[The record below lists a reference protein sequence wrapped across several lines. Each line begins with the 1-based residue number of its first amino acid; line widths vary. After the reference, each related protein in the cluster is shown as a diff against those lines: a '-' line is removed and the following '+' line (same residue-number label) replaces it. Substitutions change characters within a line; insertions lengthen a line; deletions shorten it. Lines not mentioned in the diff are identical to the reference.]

1 MARLGP
7 LHCLSAPFVR
17 TCRTP
22 GVYTDGGGLRL
33 RILPCGSRSW
43 IMRITIFGERRDI
56 SLGPLSR
63 VSLAAAREGAAE
75 IRAAVAEGRNPVAD
89 RRAQKAA
96 KAHARSIVVDA
107 PPTFAECWRAFWRT
121 KEPQLSNGKH
131 RDQWVATMDTYVL
144 PQIGARPIADIK
156 PGEIIELLRPLWQAK
171 EETARRVLQR
181 VDAVF
186 VSAITRELRDK
197 ASPCTGVAR
206 ELGPRQRDR
215 VHHAALP
222 YGEVGTFLRDLRQR
236 QGLPASRLAFEFMIL
251 TAARSGEARG
261 AVWTEMDLVGALWT
275 IASDRMKGRKAHVV
289 PLSSQ
294 AIALLNAA
302 RSVLPDSSLCFPNA
316 KGAAF
321 SDMAFTQALRDMGLG
336 DRATAHG
343 FRTSFKIWAAETGVR
358 DEVSEAALAHADPN
372 PVRAAYRRT
381 TYLDERRVVM
391 QGWADTIDNAC
402 VTPVAM
408 TQPQRSAG
416 PNSPASLASLA
427 KPAHRSR

>member
-1 MARLGP
+1 
-7 LHCLSAPFVR
+7 
-17 TCRTP
+17 
-22 GVYTDGGGLRL
+22 
-33 RILPCGSRSW
+33 
-43 IMRITIFGERRDI
+43 MRITIFGERRDI

-89 RRAQKAA
+89 RRAKRIA
-96 KAHARSIVVDA
+96 KAHARSTVVDA
-107 PPTFAECWRAFWRT
+107 SPTFAECWRAFWRT

-144 PQIGARPIADIK
+144 PQIGARPIADIR

-222 YGEVGTFLRDLRQR
+222 YGEVGAFLRELRQR
-236 QGLPASRLAFEFMIL
+236 RGPHASRLAFEFLIL

-261 AVWTEMDLVGALWT
+261 AVWTEMDLGGALWT
-275 IASDRMKGRKAHVV
+275 IAADRMKGRKPHVV

-294 AIALLNAA
+294 ALALLETA
-302 RSVLPDSSLCFPNA
+302 RTVDPDSTLCFPNA
-316 KGAAF
+316 KGAAL
-321 SDMAFTQALRDMGLG
+321 SDMAFTKALRDMGLG

-381 TYLDERRVVM
+381 TYLDERRLVM
-391 QGWADTIDNAC
+391 QAWADAID
-402 VTPVAM
+402 VTSNTTAATNPAL
-408 TQPQRSAG
+408 QSAQSS
-416 PNSPASLASLA
+416 SPAT
-427 KPAHRSR
+427 PAPSDRKTVSAVGSPKFSRRS

>member
-7 LHCLSAPFVR
+7 LHRLSATFVR

-33 RILPCGSRSW
+33 RILLCGSRSW
-43 IMRITIFGERRDI
+43 IMRITVHGVRRDI
-56 SLGPLSR
+56 SLGPLLR
-63 VSLAAAREGAAE
+63 VSLATAREAAAE
-75 IRAAVAEGRNPVAD
+75 IRAAVANGRDPSTE
-89 RRAQKAA
+89 RRAKKPAI
-96 KAHARSIVVDA
+96 AHVRTAVIDA
-107 PPTFAECWRAFWRT
+107 SPTFTDCWTAFWRT

-197 ASPCTGVAR
+197 ANPCTGVAR
-206 ELGPRQRDR
+206 ELGPRRQDR

-222 YGEVGTFLRDLRQR
+222 YGEVGTFLHDLRQR

-275 IASDRMKGRKAHVV
+275 IAADRMKGRKAHVV
-289 PLSSQ
+289 PMSSQ
-294 AIALLNAA
+294 AVALLNAV
-302 RSVLPDSSLCFPNA
+302 RSVHPDSTLCFPNA
-316 KGAAF
+316 KSAAF
-321 SDMAFTQALRDMGLG
+321 SDMAFTKALRDMGLG

-343 FRTSFKIWAAETGVR
+343 FRTSFKTWAAETGVR
-358 DEVSEAALAHADPN
+358 DEVSECALAHADPN

-381 TYLDERRVVM
+381 TYLDERRIVM
-391 QGWADTIDNAC
+391 QAWAEVVGANCAAA
-402 VTPVAM
+402 V
-408 TQPQRSAG
+408 
-416 PNSPASLASLA
+416 A
-427 KPAHRSR
+427 KPPAAQSTLPHTPAALNARRS

>member
-7 LHCLSAPFVR
+7 LHRLSAPFVR

-22 GVYTDGGGLRL
+22 GVYIDGGGLRL
-33 RILPCGSRSW
+33 RVMPNGSRSW
-43 IMRITIFGERRDI
+43 IMRITVDGVRRDI

-63 VSLAAAREGAAE
+63 LLLAAARERATE
-75 IRAAVAEGRNPVAD
+75 IRAAIAEGRNPIAD
-89 RRAQKAA
+89 RRALKSLSRNKHPTA
-96 KAHARSIVVDA
+96 VVTS
-107 PPTFAECWRAFWRT
+107 PTFAECWTAFWRT

-144 PQIGARPIADIK
+144 PHIGTRAIADIK

-197 ASPCTGVAR
+197 ANPCTGVAR
-206 ELGPRQRDR
+206 ELGPRRQDR

-222 YGEVGTFLRDLRQR
+222 YAEVGAFLRDLRQR
-236 QGLPASRLAFEFMIL
+236 QGLPASRMAFEFLIL

-261 AVWTEMDLVGALWT
+261 AAWTEIDLDSAIWT
-275 IASDRMKGRKAHVV
+275 IAADRMKGRKAHVV
-289 PLSSQ
+289 PLSNQ
-294 AIALLNAA
+294 AVALLQAA
-302 RSVLPDSSLCFPNA
+302 RANHPDSALCFPNA
-316 KGAAF
+316 KGAPF
-321 SDMAFTQALRDMGLG
+321 SDMTFTKALRDMGLG

-343 FRTSFKIWAAETGVR
+343 FRTSFKTWAAETGVR

-381 TYLDERRVVM
+381 TYLDERSVVM
-391 QGWADTIDNAC
+391 QAWADTIDNAC